1 MSGERVSMS
10 SQLPGGQ
17 MRRRT
22 DGILT
27 THAGALQRP
36 LALSKAMA
44 EQGEWAPAVL
54 PGLRDQVAAVV
65 RRQLNAGIDIVDD
78 GELGRLSAPRPA

>member
-1 MSGERVSMS
+1 
-10 SQLPGGQ
+10 

-44 EQGEWAPAVL
+44 EQGEWAPAVR
-54 PGLRDQVAAVV
+54 RDCGT
-65 RRQLNAGIDIVDD
+65 RS
-78 GELGRLSAPRPA
+78 RLWCGGS